1 MFGEIFFKKH
11 LVRQEDTGWSL
22 LYVSTADSTGAFFI
36 GNSYEGR
43 ILFTFRSIGY
53 KNLRK
58 VDYSYGKEVSDTIDL
73 GLIKLQLMALMLQE
87 VEVTAKIPRITMSGD
102 TIVFNP
108 EAFKLK
114 EGARLTDLIKNLPGV
129 ENRNGKLYWNNKP
142 IRLMMN
148 GKDLFGGDE
157 IVDQLPA
164 EVAAKLKLHA
174 FVVECQHRRLRPEP
188 VRVIQLPA
196 QLADKGRQ

>member
-11 LVRQEDTGWSL
+11 LVRQEDPGWSL
-22 LYVSTADSTGAFFI
+22 SYVSTADSTGAFFI

-53 KNLRK
+53 ENLRK

-73 GLIKLQLMALMLQE
+73 GLIKLQPTALMLQE

-114 EGARLTDLIKNLPGV
+114 EGARLTDFIKNLPGV